1 MSTTRSR
8 AAGATLALAALVG
21 ISACGVGTPSTTR
34 SSAVAQVPELAAG
47 QQVPIVFESYNFG
60 LAGTWTD
67 TFNQLIG
74 EFEKQYPNIKVTPQ
88 KPTGSDPNPA
98 HNSTASVQT
107 EIAAGNPPDVAQLG
121 FDTLDFAVNQL
132 GAQPLADLFG
142 QREVDNEFGGQF
154 PYAAPIRTIGNLN
167 GKTYGVPFVLS
178 TPVLYYNA
186 TLFKQAGLN
195 PDNPPKTW
203 DEVLQDGQKIKQATG
218 KDGAYADCLVRS
230 ASDWCFQSLVRSDG
244 GRVLSTDRTQ
254 LTFDQPPVVQAVKQM
269 QDMVNAGAMPK
280 LSQVQATNEFP
291 RGDLGMMLESSAAQG
306 GYLKGAQGAG
316 WELRA
321 APMPSFGTQPTVP
334 TNSGAALYVFAKD
347 PAKQRAAWDLTK
359 FLTSPQAYD
368 IITSKIGYLP
378 LRLGLLDDPA
388 HLQPWAAKNPLIKPN
403 VDQLQHV
410 EPWVAFPGTNFQQIR
425 DTMMDAVEKSVFQG
439 ADPQASLTAAQQQ
452 MTPLLPG
459 GGK

>member
-1 MSTTRSR
+1 MTNPRPR
-8 AAGATLALAALVG
+8 AGGALLLAAVLASV
-21 ISACGVGTPSTTR
+21 SACGVGTPSTT
-34 SSAVAQVPELAAG
+34 APAAAAQAPELAPG
-47 QQVPIVFESYNFG
+47 QQVSIVFESYNFG
-60 LAGTWTD
+60 LAGTWTS
-67 TFNQLIG
+67 TFNELIG
-74 EFEKQYPNIKVTPQ
+74 AFEKQHPTIKVTPQ
-88 KPTGSDPNPA
+88 KPNGSDPNPA

-121 FDTLDFAVNQL
+121 FDTLAFAAGQL
-132 GAQPLADLFG
+132 GAKPLTDLYG
-142 QREVDNEFGGQF
+142 QQEVDNEFGGQF
-154 PYAAPIRTIGNLN
+154 PYAAPIRTIGNVD

-195 PDNPPKTW
+195 PDTPPKNW
-203 DEVLQDGQKIKQATG
+203 AEVAQAGQKIKQATG

-230 ASDWCFQSLVRSDG
+230 ASDWCFQSLVRSAG
-244 GRVLSTDRTQ
+244 GRVLSEDRKQ
-254 LTFDQPPVVQAVKQM
+254 LTFDQPPVVQAVRQM
-269 QDMVNAGAMPK
+269 KDMVSSGAMPK
-280 LSQVQATNEFP
+280 LSQVQATAAFP

-321 APMPSFGTQPTVP
+321 APMPSFGDKPTVP
-334 TNSGAALYVFAKD
+334 TNSGAALYVFSKD
-347 PAKQRAAWDLTK
+347 PAKQRAAWELIK

-388 HLQPWAAKNPLIKPN
+388 HLKPWADKNPMIKPN
-403 VDQLQHV
+403 VAQLQRV
-410 EPWVAFPGTNFQQIR
+410 EPWVAFPGAGFQQIR

-439 ADPQASLTAAQQQ
+439 GDPQSSLAAAQKQA
-452 MTPLLPG
+452 TPLLG